1 MLDANHNTKNK
12 QSLVSLIKRFPSTY
26 KLCNNNI
33 DKFLLLL
40 KKGVYPY
47 EYMNNWDKFNETNL
61 PSIKDYYNKLQLE
74 NITKEDY
81 NHAIKVWDT
90 FKIKNLGEYHDL
102 YVQLDTAQLADVF
115 ENFISVCLKEYEL
128 DPTYFVS
135 TPGLALEAM
144 LQKNQGKN

>member
-1 MLDANHNTKNK
+1 M
-12 QSLVSLIKRFPSTY
+12 
-26 KLCNNNI
+26 
-33 DKFLLLL
+33 
-40 KKGVYPY
+40 YPN

-74 NITKEDY
+74 NITKKDY

-90 FKIKNLGEYHDL
+90 FKIKNLDEYHDL

-115 ENFISVCLKEYEL
+115 GNFISVCLKEYEL

-135 TPGLALEAM
+135 TTGLALEAM
-144 LQKNQGKN
+144 LQKIQGKN

>member
-1 MLDANHNTKNK
+1 M
-12 QSLVSLIKRFPSTY
+12 
-26 KLCNNNI
+26 
-33 DKFLLLL
+33 
-40 KKGVYPY
+40 YPY